1 MSGSNRIAVFAVVC
15 LLATAGLAAA
25 HGNHLTVDAQYS
37 DDGTVVVENLFLQQG
52 GYLVLHADDGGSPGK
67 VLAHQ
72 RLDSGYR
79 AGVPI
84 TIDRQFWEENGETMT
99 VWATLHEDDG
109 DNEFEPNGDDGIF
122 RSFGSFAGTSF
133 AVSKHEGGQAY
144 VVAATAYGVR
154 QQVDGPSVTVE
165 NVSLADPGYVVV
177 RAVESDYSPGEV
189 VGQTRLEAGTH
200 ENVTVEIDESFYE
213 SADDR
218 FRLYAAVHGS
228 DGDGEFDPESDRP
241 VTVGDEPV
249 GSLFDLRKTDDD
261 GPVNTPTENG
271 TETATEESLVNTP
284 TENETEDTQ

>member
-1 MSGSNRIAVFAVVC
+1 MSGSNRIAVLAVAC

-52 GYLVLHADDGGSPGK
+52 GYLALHADDGGSPGR
-67 VLAHQ
+67 VLAHK

-79 AGVPI
+79 AGVTI

-109 DNEFEPNGDDGIF
+109 DGEFEPNGDDGIF
-122 RSFGSFAGTSF
+122 RSFGSFAGSEL
-133 AVSKHEGGQAY
+133 AVGKHEAGRTY

-154 QQVDGPSVTVE
+154 QQVDGPNVTVE
-165 NVSLADPGYVVV
+165 NVSLAEPGYVVV
-177 RAVESDYSPGEV
+177 RAVEQDHSPGEI
-189 VGQTRLEAGTH
+189 VGYASLEAGVH

-218 FRLYAAVHGS
+218 FRLYAAVHES
-228 DGDGEFDPESDRP
+228 DGDGEFDPESDSP
-241 VTVGDEPV
+241 VTVGDEQV
-249 GSLFDLRKTDDD
+249 GSLFDLRKTGGD
-261 GPVNTPTENG
+261 GLVNTPT
-271 TETATEESLVNTP
+271 ATTTGEDSLVNTP
-284 TENETEDTQ
+284 TENETETTDTP